1 MKIYE
6 DNANG
11 KLSDERFSMMSGNY
25 EAEQKK
31 LRMDAV
37 ELQKNIEEQERQN
50 ARLEKS
56 IQKAKHY
63 QDLNSLTPD
72 ALRDMVSAI
81 YVGAPDKSS
90 GKRQQKIEIYYDG
103 AGFIPLNLL
112 MQRNGVTEVTL
123 YSPRKSGLLIFSCFT
138 GTALSR
144 EFFICT
150 SIT

>member
-1 MKIYE
+1 MDFLTGNIKTIYF
-6 DNANG
+6 
-11 KLSDERFSMMSGNY
+11 KYLSAAFGSTLISC
-25 EAEQKK
+25 
-31 LRMDAV
+31 MDAV

-50 ARLEKS
+50 ERLEKF

-112 MQRNGVTEVTL
+112 MQRE
-123 YSPRKSGLLIFSCFT
+123 
-138 GTALSR
+138 TA
-144 EFFICT
+144 
-150 SIT
+150 

>member
-6 DNANG
+6 DNAKG

-31 LRMDAV
+31 LKTDV
-37 ELQKNIEEQERQN
+37 IELQMNIEAQERQN
-50 ARLEKS
+50 ERLEKF

-63 QDLNSLTPD
+63 QDLDSLTPD
-72 ALRDMVSAI
+72 SLRDMVSAI

-112 MQRNGVTEVTL
+112 IQRE
-123 YSPRKSGLLIFSCFT
+123 
-138 GTALSR
+138 TA
-144 EFFICT
+144 
-150 SIT
+150 

>member
-1 MKIYE
+1 MRTLNFTCTQVGHKFKY
-6 DNANG
+6 G
-11 KLSDERFSMMSGNY
+11 KRAFWLVDELTTGGIVELFLSWKSIR
-25 EAEQKK
+25 A
-31 LRMDAV
+31 MDAV
-37 ELQKNIEEQERQN
+37 ELQKNIEEQKRQN
-50 ARLEKS
+50 ERLEKF

-112 MQRNGVTEVTL
+112 MQRE
-123 YSPRKSGLLIFSCFT
+123 
-138 GTALSR
+138 TA
-144 EFFICT
+144 
-150 SIT
+150 